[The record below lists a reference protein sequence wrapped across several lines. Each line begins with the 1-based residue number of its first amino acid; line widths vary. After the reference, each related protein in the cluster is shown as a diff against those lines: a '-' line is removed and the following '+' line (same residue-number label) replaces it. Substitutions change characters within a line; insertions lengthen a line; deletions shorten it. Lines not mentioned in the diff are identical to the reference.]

1 MARDKIMLTGM
12 VFYGFHG
19 ASSAEQEVGQ
29 RFVVDLDVYCD
40 LREPG
45 TTDDLADTISYSKL
59 FRLAKQVLEGT
70 RRTLLEKVAETIA
83 QRVLNEY
90 PVDAIRV
97 KVMKPEVPIKG
108 SILSHAAVEIFRE
121 RGPA

>member
-1 MARDKIMLTGM
+1 MARDKIMLRGM

>member
-29 RFVVDLDVYCD
+29 SFVVDLDVYCD

-70 RRTLLEKVAETIA
+70 RRTLLEKVAEPIA

>member
-1 MARDKIMLTGM
+1 VARDKIMLRGM
-12 VFYGFHG
+12 MFYGFHG

-45 TTDDLADTISYSKL
+45 ATDDLADTISYSKL

-70 RRTLLEKVAETIA
+70 RRKLLEKVAETIA
-83 QRVLNEY
+83 QRVLDEY
-90 PVDAIRV
+90 PVDAVRV

-108 SILSHAAVEIFRE
+108 SILAHAAVEIFRE